1 MSITVDK
8 SYVITI
14 SEKQS
19 SKLKPV
25 NAEKFM
31 TALEG
36 VYGTSKVK
44 DAVRW
49 IFNSENK
56 YSGMKSFIDRFTTA
70 LASTEE
76 KLVADDQKYVADI
89 AFRYYHGQIRAV
101 QL

>member
-1 MSITVDK
+1 MTIKIDK
-8 SYVITI
+8 SYVINI

-19 SKLKPV
+19 EKLKPV

-36 VYGTSKVK
+36 VYGASKVK

-56 YSGMKSFIDRFTTA
+56 YSGMKAFIDRFSNA
-70 LASTEE
+70 MASTGDQ
-76 KLVADDQKYVADI
+76 LIADDQKYIADI
-89 AFRYYHGQIRAV
+89 AFRYYHGQIRPIEF
-101 QL
+101 